1 MRLGSVWEYRPAHAA
16 GNRFLRSFRQLPERT
31 LHNREW
37 VCCKAQVCVDSLCVS
52 LVLDFYKARMQL
64 GHNRSQF
71 FLWFDT
77 AGWHPASKVCHLSP
91 KILLENRFCLRVD
104 GGRKQGETEMA
115 NADLQYLEM
124 IVKMKVFFPVC
135 LLLACV
141 LSAVCCLPL
150 LETF

>member
-1 MRLGSVWEYRPAHAA
+1 
-16 GNRFLRSFRQLPERT
+16 
-31 LHNREW
+31 
-37 VCCKAQVCVDSLCVS
+37 
-52 LVLDFYKARMQL
+52 
-64 GHNRSQF
+64 
-71 FLWFDT
+71 
-77 AGWHPASKVCHLSP
+77 
-91 KILLENRFCLRVD
+91 
-104 GGRKQGETEMA
+104 MA